1 MENGTKEKVMKL
13 LTELIPSVDFTCDRL
28 VCDGMLDSIMLIDVI
43 SGLDDEFKIEI
54 SLEEITAENFNNID
68 AIAALVDKYK
78 GES

>member
-28 VCDGMLDSIMLIDVI
+28 VCDGMLDSLMLIDVI